1 MEIDCRDC
9 WADALDYFRSPTVVR
24 KMAQRGLAVDRFD
37 WAQRVVVIRQIGDD
51 DQFFKQLVAMSEQGT
66 K

>member
-9 WADALDYFRSPTVVR
+9 WADALEYFRSPAVVR
-24 KMAQRGLAVDRFD
+24 KMAKRGLAVDRFD
-37 WAQRVVVIRQIGDD
+37 WAERVVVIRQIGDD
-51 DQFFKQLVAMSEQGT
+51 DQFFKQLVAMSEVGT